1 MCIGGYSI
9 SCALRKAQSHLI
21 NNINNWCKYTDNKL
35 IITNF
40 AARFKRICTI
50 MVRKATKRD
59 VQAII
64 ELLHQVDMVHHV
76 IRPDLFK
83 PNTTKYNEQELE
95 ALLEDERKPVFV
107 YDDGQVLGHAF
118 CLITEVK
125 GHKLLQNI
133 KTLYI
138 DDICVDE
145 KARGKHVG
153 TALYEHVRDYA
164 KSIGCNNITL
174 NVWEG
179 NDPALSFYRN
189 MGMKVQKTTM
199 EIIL

>member
-1 MCIGGYSI
+1 MVRR
-9 SCALRKAQSHLI
+9 A
-21 NNINNWCKYTDNKL
+21 NIND
-35 IITNF
+35 IG
-40 AARFKRICTI
+40 R
-50 MVRKATKRD
+50 
-59 VQAII
+59 II

-76 IRPDLFK
+76 IRPDLFR

-95 ALLEDERKPVFV
+95 TLLKYDNKPVFV
-107 YDDGQVLGHAF
+107 FDNGNDVLGHAF
-118 CLITEVK
+118 CLITEVRDD
-125 GHKLLQNI
+125 KLLQDI

-153 TALYEHVRDYA
+153 MALYEFVRDYA
-164 KSIGCNNITL
+164 LSIGCNNITL